1 MLCGGA
7 PPLRNTSSH
16 RAAVTVLPEAVIV
29 SFRWSMYRP
38 LPSESAIHGV
48 TNCCPRRAKDLPGC
62 ARARHGQKRCIPAG
76 CRYSAHLV
84 RLVFRQ
90 ILGQGLNDDHARHAE
105 ARRGFIWYLV
115 PLRPLLCTPHKA
127 VRSKREP
134 LGGQRCV
141 LTPLCCVRCS
151 SEIGSPCWCAATPR
165 VRRSRRCAPMTIPS
179 RWWKAAR
186 GLNCPALRFL
196 GVGLVPYVANEQRKF
211 GPTGCPRVIFSIF
224 RGQTRVRSLTAN
236 THTNV
241 FVSTFHRSVTT

>member
-90 ILGQGLNDDHARHAE
+90 ILGQGLNDDHTRHAE
-105 ARRGFIWYLV
+105 ARRGFMWHLG
-115 PLRPLLCTPHKA
+115 PLRPLLCTRHKA
-127 VRSKREP
+127 ARSKHEP

-141 LTPLCCVRCS
+141 LTPLCCVRRS

-165 VRRSRRCAPMTIPS
+165 VRRSRRVRRRNIAVVRPGCARVVNLVS
-179 RWWKAAR
+179 R
-186 GLNCPALRFL
+186 RF
-196 GVGLVPYVANEQRKF
+196 GEFRPRCCAYIDAPEAVA
-211 GPTGCPRVIFSIF
+211 G
-224 RGQTRVRSLTAN
+224 
-236 THTNV
+236 
-241 FVSTFHRSVTT
+241 VTTND